1 MVRYMISVTLT
12 VSDGKKD
19 NSTNTYIRHR
29 A

>member
-1 MVRYMISVTLT
+1 MISVTLT